1 MAVIS
6 MPAVSLHRAL
16 WLEAPTFTVSTAV
29 VQSGIVRH
37 TVKFDECSVILCCYK
52 IVFYLGR

>member
-6 MPAVSLHRAL
+6 MP
-16 WLEAPTFTVSTAV
+16 AV

-37 TVKFDECSVILCCYK
+37 TVKFDECSVILCYK